1 MSERDDE
8 ILDHEDEFDVSADSD
23 DEIDLDLDLDLD
35 DTDDEDDDDL
45 FANLDDDDDEADVEV
60 EDEDVE
66 ESAADDEAEEP
77 PADEDDSED
86 EPVVVVAA
94 ADDAEDAEVVTEGDV
109 EDAAEELAE
118 ETAETAPE
126 STEEVPAAPDELVF
140 SSDDAGTTPD
150 ADEADDDADV
160 EALAVAAAAAEA
172 DDDAADETAADEDAE
187 PEEPGDPLE
196 ELRGRLR
203 SLIGDWYVVHTYSGM
218 ENRVKGNLEN
228 RINSL
233 NMEDYIFEIIV
244 PTEEVAEIKNGQRRM
259 VKRTVLPGYVLVR
272 MDLTDESWSTV
283 RHTPSVTGFVGN
295 SQKPVPLSL
304 EEVEKMLAPA
314 VVAAAE
320 QAAAEAGAAPAKTAA
335 KKKVEVADFGVGD
348 SVMVVDGPFATLHAT
363 VTEINAEAQR
373 IKALVEIF
381 GRETPVEL
389 SFNQIQKV

>member
-1 MSERDDE
+1 VSDRDDE
-8 ILDHEDEFDVSADSD
+8 VLELEDEFDVSESDDDLEFDENDTDDDLFGDDDDDDPFADLDDDDEDEDDDITDVADEYVADDDSEEPPADADDSD
-23 DEIDLDLDLDLD
+23 DEPL
-35 DTDDEDDDDL
+35 
-45 FANLDDDDDEADVEV
+45 VV
-60 EDEDVE
+60 V
-66 ESAADDEAEEP
+66 AADDEAEEP
-77 PADEDDSED
+77 
-86 EPVVVVAA
+86 
-94 ADDAEDAEVVTEGDV
+94 EVVTEEDV
-109 EDAAEELAE
+109 EDATEELAE

-126 STEEVPAAPDELVF
+126 DTTEAPAEPDAVVF
-140 SSDDAGTTPD
+140 SSGAD
-150 ADEADDDADV
+150 AD
-160 EALAVAAAAAEA
+160 
-172 DDDAADETAADEDAE
+172 DETAEDEDEDSADDETAEAAVEAEPE

-196 ELRGRLR
+196 ELRSRLR
-203 SLIGDWYVVHTYSGM
+203 SQIGDWYVVHTYSGM

-320 QAAAEAGAAPAKTAA
+320 AAAAEAGAAPAKTAA